1 MHFRS
6 GLIVFH
12 PWNVYLEG
20 AIECTECYL
29 KVRKFSAD
37 FRTRSDFSVAK
48 NRELLIPEKESCEFW
63 WGFHEKFPTVRVNRI
78 FLCEIFFLCVWQV
91 EALTN
96 GYWSKIWSDRY
107 FGINKSHAFTQF
119 FTQILRRGI
128 SFYISLLMSICLH
141 HIDLSRDSMT
151 RT

>member
-1 MHFRS
+1 MKCVSRRGNWMYRMLPES
-6 GLIVFH
+6 PQI
-12 PWNVYLEG
+12 
-20 AIECTECYL
+20 
-29 KVRKFSAD
+29 FSRFPD
-37 FRTRSDFSVAK
+37 KKWLLCAK

-107 FGINKSHAFTQF
+107 LGIDESHAFTQF

-128 SFYISLLMSICLH
+128 SFYISVFMSICLH